1 MAIKVMIVDD
11 EHLGRAL
18 VKLGTD
24 WEANGFEI
32 IGEADSGRSALEL
45 MEQAVPD
52 VLFTDIC
59 MPFMDGLELSLRVRE
74 EYPQVRI
81 IIMTGHREFE
91 YAQRAVKLG
100 VTEFLLKPVNN
111 EEILKVILKL
121 KNEITEQRE
130 REREISSIRT
140 QLRHSLPIVK
150 EHFLNDVIHG
160 KVEEKQARELLSKYG
175 LGFVE
180 GQIFCLYIK
189 LCLNENREAEY
200 EELRT
205 KVVSEAEEFLAKPH
219 AFIGGNDGDIIL
231 LADGSY
237 SEADISTLRDKL
249 CMLLSKD
256 IAGAITIG
264 VGGRYT
270 GAYGAALSYKEARE
284 AVKARI
290 IYGNDRMIRFEELN
304 NLRKENSE
312 LLEGNW
318 SEFAAFIKNGIEDK
332 AREYIHN
339 YILWISGTGYLD
351 IQLIRL
357 LCTNVVTINI
367 TVLNEMGKK
376 LHQVFTKDYDVFNEI
391 SKIDT
396 LKDME
401 ELLQY
406 FVREIINYIQAGKEK
421 KTNQLA
427 EEAKKYIAE
436 HLCEP
441 DLSLKGIAKS
451 MYMNESY
458 LSRVFK
464 SEVGENVTDYVLRL
478 RICKALEYLN
488 ETSLKSYEISE
499 RIGFSDSHYFGLC
512 FKKYTGKSVNE
523 YRKGF
528 LK

>member
-1 MAIKVMIVDD
+1 MSIKVMIVDD

-18 VKLGTD
+18 IKLGTD

-32 IGEADSGRSALEL
+32 LGEANSGKSALDF
-45 MEQAVPD
+45 MRHNVPD

-59 MPFMDGLELSLRVRE
+59 MPFMDGLELSERVRE

-111 EEILKVILKL
+111 EDVLKVILKL
-121 KNEITEQRE
+121 KREITEQRE
-130 REREISSIRT
+130 KEREISNIRT
-140 QLRHSLPIVK
+140 QLSDSLPIVK
-150 EHFLNDVIHG
+150 EHFLKDLIHG
-160 KVEEKQARELLSKYG
+160 KVEEKQTPELLMKYD
-175 LGFVE
+175 LEFVE
-180 GQIFCLYIK
+180 GEIFCLYTK
-189 LCLNENREAEY
+189 LCLNEHEEKKG
-200 EELRT
+200 ELRT
-205 KVVSEAEEFLAKPH
+205 KVISESEKLFTKPH
-219 AFIGGNDGDIIL
+219 ACIGVNDGDIIL
-231 LADGSY
+231 LMGGS
-237 SEADISTLRDKL
+237 SDEDDISALRGKIHTI
-249 CMLLSKD
+249 LSED
-256 IAGAITIG
+256 TECAVTIG

-270 GAYGAALSYKEARE
+270 GIRGVALSYKEAKE

-290 IYGNDRMIRFEELN
+290 IYGNDRTIHFEELN
-304 NLRKENSE
+304 NLRQENSD

-332 AREYIHN
+332 AGEYIHN
-339 YILWISGTGYLD
+339 YILWISGTGFLD
-351 IQLIRL
+351 IQIIRL
-357 LCTNVVTINI
+357 LCTNVVTISI

-376 LHQVFTKDYDVFNEI
+376 LPQVFPKGYDVFNEI

-421 KTNQLA
+421 KTNQLV

-451 MYMNESY
+451 MYINESY

-464 SEVGENVTDYVLRL
+464 SEAGENVTDYVLKL
-478 RICKALEYLN
+478 RICKALEYLDK
-488 ETSLKSYEISE
+488 TSLKAYEISE
-499 RIGFSDSHYFGLC
+499 QIGFSDSHYFGLC

-523 YRKGF
+523 YRKGT